1 MAGRTVLEVRGLSVA
16 FGQQPPVTHGVD
28 LTLKAGQITAL
39 VGESGSGKSVTSS
52 AIMGLLPEGGHVVA
66 GSVREGD
73 VDWLQSGPP
82 LGRGL
87 SMVFQDPMSSLNPS
101 MRVADQVAEPL
112 IVHGGLDRRSAWKE
126 AVALLDAVELPDPE
140 RSARKYPH
148 ELSGGQKQRVMLAL
162 ALACQPR
169 VLIADEPT
177 TALDVTVQRSI
188 LDLLRR
194 LQAEHDLAVLFIT
207 HDLAVVADIAHDVVV
222 LRNGEVVE
230 TGAVRDVFGRPAHAY
245 TRSLLA
251 AHRRQVR
258 HEHAATGPVL
268 IELEG
273 VVKEFVTERDLLGRP
288 KATFQALRG
297 IDLEVMRGER
307 LGVVGESGSGK
318 STLGRAMLGLMPI
331 EAGRI
336 AFDGAPVD
344 AEDREAMA
352 RLRKRGQFVF
362 QDPYAALN
370 PRMTIGAALREVLQ
384 VHGRP
389 TEDAERL
396 LAEVGLEAD
405 VAGRLPSGLSGGQRA
420 RVVIARALAVDPEFL
435 VLDESVAALDTA
447 IREAVLQLLD
457 RLARERRLTYVF
469 ISHDL
474 EVVAAFCDRIAVM
487 HEGRIVELGNAK
499 RVMAEPEDVYTQ
511 RLLASQPGQK
521 LHQHFE

>member
-16 FGQQPPVTHGVD
+16 FGQQPPVTRGVD
-28 LTLKAGQITAL
+28 LTLKAGEITAL
-39 VGESGSGKSVTSS
+39 VGESGSGKSVTAS
-52 AIMGLLPEGGHVVA
+52 AIMGLLPAGGRVVE
-66 GSVREGD
+66 GSVREGG
-73 VDWLQSGPP
+73 VDWLETGAP

-112 IVHGGLDRRSAWKE
+112 IVHGGLNRRAAWAE

-148 ELSGGQKQRVMLAL
+148 ELSGGQKQRVMLAI
-162 ALACQPR
+162 ALACKPR

-177 TALDVTVQRSI
+177 TALDVTVQRAI
-188 LDLLRR
+188 LELIGR

-207 HDLAVVADIAHDVVV
+207 HDLAVVADIADDVVV
-222 LRNGEVVE
+222 LRHGEAVE
-230 TGAVRDVFGRPAHAY
+230 SGAVRDVFRRPAHAY
-245 TRSLLA
+245 TRDLLA

-258 HEHAATGPVL
+258 HESAAGGDVL
-268 IELEG
+268 IEVRG
-273 VVKEFVTERDLLGRP
+273 AVKEFVTERDLLGRA
-288 KATFQALRG
+288 KATFRALRG
-297 IDLEVMRGER
+297 VDLEVMRGER

-318 STLGRAMLGLMPI
+318 STLGRAMLGLTPI

-336 AFDGAPVD
+336 AFDGEPVE
-344 AEDREAMA
+344 AADRAAMG

-370 PRMTIGAALREVLQ
+370 PRMTVEAALREVLQ

-389 TEDAERL
+389 VGDAERL
-396 LAEVGLEAD
+396 LAEVGLEAQ
-405 VAGRLPSGLSGGQRA
+405 VAGRLPGGLSGGQRA

-457 RLARERRLTYVF
+457 RLARERGLTYVF

-474 EVVAAFCDRIAVM
+474 EVVSAFCDRIAVM
-487 HEGRIVELGNAK
+487 HRGRIVELGSAE
-499 RVMAEPEDVYTQ
+499 RVMEDPREGYTRQ
-511 RLLASQPGQK
+511 LLASQPGQR
-521 LHQHFE
+521 LHQKFE